1 MPDQHARLRLLQL
14 PPFGLLAPMMMSA
27 EGRVS
32 TRMTHLAEERSQRCS
47 GLSYLVP
54 PWGTLARATCLIE
67 SVPGCCQVRI
77 LGGLAR
83 VWLVKPDRSFPAC

>member
-1 MPDQHARLRLLQL
+1 M
-14 PPFGLLAPMMMSA
+14 
-27 EGRVS
+27 S
-32 TRMTHLAEERSQRCS
+32 TRITHLAEERCQRYS

-83 VWLVKPDRSFPAC
+83 VRLVKPDQVFPGLLNVCHRLLVLARVNWWRGILSPD